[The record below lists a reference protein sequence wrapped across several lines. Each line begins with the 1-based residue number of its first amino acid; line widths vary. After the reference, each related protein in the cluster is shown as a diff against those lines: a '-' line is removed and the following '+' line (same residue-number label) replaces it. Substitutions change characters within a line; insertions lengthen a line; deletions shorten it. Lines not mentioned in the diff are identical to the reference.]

1 MKKAGQ
7 VHCILRGDVGGFGL
21 VTANNWDC
29 DLEAG
34 IAWEAWRNTYLDL
47 AYRARG
53 QWQDDGSNARVIIS
67 GWLHGP
73 ELGVTFKF

>member
-1 MKKAGQ
+1 LNA
-7 VHCILRGDVGGFGL
+7 
-21 VTANNWDC
+21 A
-29 DLEAG
+29 AG
-34 IAWEAWRNTYLDL
+34 IGTLPPPEKGKGDL

-53 QWQDDGSNARVIIS
+53 QWQDDGSNAKVTIS